1 MSKYLDNTGLSYF
14 WQKIKSTFVKQ
25 EAGKQLSSND
35 FTDEEKQK
43 LAGLSN
49 DIIITADDG
58 ITKYKLGVDDENI
71 FYLEEV

>member
-25 EAGKQLSSND
+25 EVGKQLSSND

-43 LAGLSN
+43 LASLSN

-58 ITKYKLGVDDENI
+58 ITKYKLGIDNEHI
-71 FYLEEV
+71 IYLEEV

>member
-14 WQKIKSTFVKQ
+14 WQKIKNTFVKQ
-25 EAGKQLSSND
+25 EVGKQLSSND

-43 LAGLSN
+43 LASLSN

-58 ITKYKLGVDDENI
+58 ITKYKLGVDNENI
-71 FYLEEV
+71 IYLEEV

>member
-14 WQKIKSTFVKQ
+14 WQKIKNTFVKQ

-35 FTDEEKQK
+35 FTDEEKAK

>member
-14 WQKIKSTFVKQ
+14 WQKIKNTFVKQ

-35 FTDEEKQK
+35 FTDEEKAK

-58 ITKYKLGVDDENI
+58 ITKYKLGVDNENI

>member
-14 WQKIKSTFVKQ
+14 WQKIKNTFVKQ

-58 ITKYKLGVDDENI
+58 ITKYKLGVDNEHI
-71 FYLEEV
+71 VYLEEV

>member
-35 FTDEEKQK
+35 FTDEEKAK

-58 ITKYKLGVDDENI
+58 ITKYKLGVDNKRI
-71 FYLEEV
+71 IYLEEV

>member
-14 WQKIKSTFVKQ
+14 WQKIKNTFVKQ

-43 LAGLSN
+43 LASLSN

>member
-43 LAGLSN
+43 LASLST
-49 DIIITADDG
+49 DIIITAEDG
-58 ITKYKLGVDDENI
+58 TKFKLIIDEDNFLCI
-71 FYLEEV
+71 EEL

>member
-25 EAGKQLSSND
+25 EAGKQLSTND
-35 FTDEEKQK
+35 FTNEEKAK

-49 DIIITADDG
+49 DIIITSDDG
-58 ITKYKLGVDDENI
+58 QTKYKLGIDNQNI
-71 FYLEEV
+71 VYLEEV

>member
-14 WQKIKSTFVKQ
+14 WQKIKNTFVKQ

-43 LAGLSN
+43 LANLSTE
-49 DIIITADDG
+49 ILITADNG
-58 ITKYKLGVDDENI
+58 TTKYKLGVDSDNI
-71 FYLEEV
+71 LYLEEV

>member
-14 WQKIKSTFVKQ
+14 WQKLKGTFVRQ

-43 LAGLSN
+43 LASLSN

-58 ITKYKLGVDDENI
+58 ITKYKLGVDNKHI
-71 FYLEEV
+71 VYLEEV

>member
-1 MSKYLDNTGLSYF
+1 MIILDYHTFGK
-14 WQKIKSTFVKQ
+14 KIKNTFVKQ

-58 ITKYKLGVDDENI
+58 ITKYKLGIDNEHIV
-71 FYLEEV
+71 YLEEV

>member
-25 EAGKQLSSND
+25 EAGKQLSTND

-43 LAGLSN
+43 LASLSN

-58 ITKYKLGVDDENI
+58 ITKYKLGIDNEHIV
-71 FYLEEV
+71 YLEEV

>member
-25 EAGKQLSSND
+25 EVGKQLSSND

-43 LAGLSN
+43 LASLSN

-58 ITKYKLGVDDENI
+58 ITKYKLGVDNEHI
-71 FYLEEV
+71 VYLEEV

>member
-25 EAGKQLSSND
+25 EVGKQLSSND
-35 FTDEEKQK
+35 FTDEEKAK
-43 LAGLSN
+43 LASLSN

-58 ITKYKLGVDDENI
+58 ITKYKLGIDNEHIV
-71 FYLEEV
+71 YLEEV

>member
-1 MSKYLDNTGLSYF
+1 MNKYLDNNGLSYF
-14 WQKIKSTFVKQ
+14 WQKIKNTFVKQ

-43 LAGLSN
+43 LASLSN

-58 ITKYKLGVDDENI
+58 ITKYKLGVDNQHI
-71 FYLEEV
+71 VYLEEV

>member
-14 WQKIKSTFVKQ
+14 WQKIKNTFVKQ